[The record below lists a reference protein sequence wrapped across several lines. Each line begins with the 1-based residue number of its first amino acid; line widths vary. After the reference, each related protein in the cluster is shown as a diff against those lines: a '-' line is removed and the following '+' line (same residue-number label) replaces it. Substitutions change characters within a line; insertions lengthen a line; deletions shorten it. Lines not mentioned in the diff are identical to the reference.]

1 MGMDVIRDGF
11 PERRRRRRW
20 YLGTAAVI
28 ALAVV
33 TWALSGLEP
42 APLSVDLDTVYFG
55 TVERGSMLRQVRGHG
70 SLVPVEVRWIP
81 ARTRGRVERIELQP
95 GASVEPDSVI
105 LELSNPEVVQAA
117 LDAEKALVRAEA
129 ELASLK
135 VMLGSQELDL
145 EGQVAAV
152 QAEYVEAKLW
162 AEAERELAEDGL
174 LSDIQCRVTA
184 ARADALKTRH
194 EIAEQRLVLS
204 REANAAQL
212 DAKRAEVE
220 QHRALAELREGQR
233 DALSVTAGLAG
244 VIQRIAVEVGQEV
257 GPGADLALVAEP
269 SRLRAEVRI
278 PATQA
283 RELQIGQV
291 AHVDTRNGIVDGR
304 VSRIDPTVR
313 QGTVQVDI
321 ELNGDLPPGARPDLS
336 VEGRIDI
343 ELLEDVIFVDRP
355 ATGVARDKV
364 ELFRVDPDG
373 ESATRIEVQLG
384 RASVSSI
391 EVVEGLSEGDRIIVS
406 DTRRW
411 DDHDRL
417 RFK

>member
-1 MGMDVIRDGF
+1 MGMDVVRAGY

-20 YLGTAAVI
+20 YLGSAAVVVL
-28 ALAVV
+28 ALV

-42 APLSVDLDTVYFG
+42 APLSVDRDTVYFG

-70 SLVPVEVRWIP
+70 SLVPVEVRWVP
-81 ARTRGRVERIELQP
+81 ARTRGRVERIGLQP
-95 GASVEPDSVI
+95 GASVESDSVI
-105 LELSNPEVVQAA
+105 LELSNPEVEQAA

-129 ELASLK
+129 ELASLE
-135 VMLGSQELDL
+135 VTLGSRELDL
-145 EGQVAAV
+145 QAQVAAV
-152 QAEYVEAKLW
+152 KAEHVEAQLW

-174 LSDIQCRVTA
+174 LSDIQSRVTE
-184 ARADALKTRH
+184 ARAAALKTRH

-204 REANAAQL
+204 RKANTAQL
-212 DAKRAEVE
+212 AAKAAEVE

-233 DALSVTAGLAG
+233 DALNVTAGLAG
-244 VIQRIAVEVGQEV
+244 VIQEIPVEVGQEV
-257 GPGADLALVAEP
+257 GPGANLALVAEP

-291 AHVDTRNGIVDGR
+291 AHVDTRNGLVDGR
-304 VSRIDPTVR
+304 VARIDPTVR

-321 ELNGDLPPGARPDLS
+321 ELNGELPAGARPDLS
-336 VEGRIDI
+336 VEGRVDI
-343 ELLEDVIFVDRP
+343 ELLEDVVFVDRP
-355 ATGVARDKV
+355 ASGVARDTV
-364 ELFRVDPDG
+364 ELFRVEPDG
-373 ESATRIEVQLG
+373 ESATRIEVRLG

-391 EVVEGLSEGDRIIVS
+391 EVVEGLAEGDRIIVS